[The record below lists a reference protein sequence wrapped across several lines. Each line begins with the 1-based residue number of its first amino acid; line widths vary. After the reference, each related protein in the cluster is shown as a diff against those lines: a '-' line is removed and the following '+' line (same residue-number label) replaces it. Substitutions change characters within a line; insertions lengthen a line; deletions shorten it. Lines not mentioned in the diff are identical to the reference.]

1 MPSDQ
6 NTSLPTNDPVGNAF
20 VQFQQG
26 KIQEAES
33 LLQSVL
39 VDEPNHPD
47 ALYGLGIIYF
57 ETERFADSAQYLAR
71 LDAAQ
76 PGSKDLLLR
85 LASAYALADQP
96 SKAVDTYKKLLT
108 IAPHTPNIHFN
119 LGVMLSDLHRW
130 EEASSAF

>member
-47 ALYGLGIIYF
+47 ALY
-57 ETERFADSAQYLAR
+57 
-71 LDAAQ
+71 
-76 PGSKDLLLR
+76 
-85 LASAYALADQP
+85 
-96 SKAVDTYKKLLT
+96 
-108 IAPHTPNIHFN
+108 
-119 LGVMLSDLHRW
+119 
-130 EEASSAF
+130 